1 MIESK
6 DAVLVTVGPGPAV
19 ATPTSSDH
27 SYVDW
32 AAVFAGA
39 VLATAISFVL
49 LTFGAALGLGLSSP
63 REGEGVSVVAFV
75 VAAGLWIV
83 WVQVSSFM
91 AGGYVTGRLRRRIND
106 GTEHEVDVRDG
117 LHGLLVWATGALVG
131 AVLAASALGGA
142 GALAAREGEPAATA
156 TVAAQVGD
164 AAAAVAA
171 GDGDATVGDA
181 VGSELTQAEEAR
193 AEVARR
199 MSIIAAFVAAASL
212 LVSAAAAF
220 FAAGMGGRHR
230 DQGTVVPFFTRR
242 RW

>member
-6 DAVLVTVGPGPAV
+6 DAVLATVGPRPAA
-19 ATPTSSDH
+19 ATPASSDA

-32 AAVFAGA
+32 GAVLAGA
-39 VLATAISFVL
+39 ALATAISFVL

-63 REGEGVSVVAFV
+63 REGEGVSVVVFV
-75 VAAGLWIV
+75 IAAGLWIV

-106 GTEHEVDVRDG
+106 STEHEVDVRDG

-142 GALAAREGEPAATA
+142 GALAARGSEAATA

-193 AEVARR
+193 TEVARR

-220 FAAGMGGRHR
+220 FSASMGGRHR
-230 DQGTVVPFFTRR
+230 DQGTVVPFFARR